1 MRLSLQRLLPALAGL
16 ALGAGLLIA
25 SPARAAEVKT
35 AFGSFNAPDGVAV
48 VNREEKPDKAGKL
61 TGMAVYS
68 RTDDPKAVFIVVW
81 SYAEPDPA
89 KPYDALDGAVKFG
102 NPFDKTLTRDAAK
115 PVVVGGV
122 EGARYEGKL
131 PNGLRSVSYVA
142 VNNGYRLI
150 VLLKGPNDSPY
161 KETMDAFAKSIEG
174 FAWALPATG
183 AASGA
188 GQ

>member
-1 MRLSLQRLLPALAGL
+1 MQRLISALSLTL
-16 ALGAGLLIA
+16 GLLCA
-25 SPARAAEVKT
+25 TATAHALEVKT
-35 AFGSFNAPDGVAV
+35 SFGSFKAPDGVGE
-48 VNREEKPDKAGKL
+48 VNREEKPDKAGKP

-102 NPFDKTLTRDAAK
+102 NPFDKKLTRDAAK
-115 PVVVGGV
+115 PVPLGGV

-131 PNGLRSVSYVA
+131 PNGLRSISYVA
-142 VNNGYRLI
+142 VNGGYRLI

-161 KETMDAFAKSIEG
+161 KETMDAFSKGVEG
-174 FAWALPATG
+174 FAWTLPAAP
-183 AASGA
+183 AASA
-188 GQ
+188 TP